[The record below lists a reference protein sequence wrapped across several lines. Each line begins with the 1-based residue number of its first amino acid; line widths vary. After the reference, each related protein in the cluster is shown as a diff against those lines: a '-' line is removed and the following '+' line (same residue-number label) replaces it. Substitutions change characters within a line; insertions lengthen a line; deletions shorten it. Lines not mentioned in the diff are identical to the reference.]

1 MKLRYF
7 KENKYFTGLWL
18 AYLLVCTLILLF
30 SKQGD
35 SIRFFSDNRIEFFD
49 VFFKYGT
56 KMGEELAYL
65 VLVLVLLFVGYGKS
79 LITGLTGIVVMFLSY
94 PLKQIFSHPRPKMF
108 FKNLGELKDL
118 NLVEGVELHSH
129 FTSFP
134 SGHTMSAFALYGLLS
149 FMFYKSKPKL
159 SALLFLPALL
169 VALSRVYLVQH
180 FVKDILLG
188 GLLGYLIGFIMFL
201 FLRWIEGKSI
211 MRKRIPI
218 F

>member
-1 MKLRYF
+1 MKLLKANSF
-7 KENKYFTGLWL
+7 FSIAWIL
-18 AYLLVCTLILLF
+18 YLVVCICILLF

-35 SIRFFSDNRIEFFD
+35 SIRFFSENRIEFWD

-56 KMGEELAYL
+56 KLGEEVAYL
-65 VLVLVLLFVGYGKS
+65 FIVVLLLFVGYGKAI
-79 LITGLTGIVVMFLSY
+79 ITGLTGIIVMFLSY
-94 PLKQIFSHPRPKMF
+94 PLKQLFSHPRPKLF

-118 NLVEGVELHSH
+118 NLVEGVELHNH

-149 FMFYKSKPKL
+149 FMFYKNKPKF
-159 SALLFLPALL
+159 AAFLFFPALI

-180 FVKDILLG
+180 FVKDVFFG
-188 GLLGYLIGFIMFL
+188 GLIGYMIGLVMYLILQRLEQNKNMV
-201 FLRWIEGKSI
+201 
-211 MRKRIPI
+211 KRISI